1 MTEEQQR
8 NEEQGEL
15 ESLGAKP
22 TNWFWGADWACD
34 FLMKTHPALL
44 LVWSAVA
51 IIAAA
56 IFTFIGLQGMM
67 NSNNDFPSSTIYL
80 NEPAF
85 HLAGLVAIPAFL
97 LGVIGTLLPMWA
109 VGRLIADAIRDGAKS

>member
-8 NEEQGEL
+8 NEEQSEF

-22 TNWFWGADWACD
+22 TNWFWGADWVCE
-34 FLMKTHPALL
+34 FLMITHPAML

-51 IIAAA
+51 IVSAGV
-56 IFTFIGLQGMM
+56 FTYLGVRVMA
-67 NSNNDFPSSTIYL
+67 NSHTFQDPSVYVNDG
-80 NEPAF
+80 AF
-85 HLAGLVAIPAFL
+85 LSAGLFAIPAFL

-109 VGRLIADAIRDGAKS
+109 VGRLIADAIKDGAKT